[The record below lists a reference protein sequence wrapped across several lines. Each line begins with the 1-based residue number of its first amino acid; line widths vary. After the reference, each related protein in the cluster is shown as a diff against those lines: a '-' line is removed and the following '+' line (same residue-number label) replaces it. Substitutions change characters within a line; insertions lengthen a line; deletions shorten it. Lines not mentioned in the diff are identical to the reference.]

1 MNFHW
6 QNLQVFFFN
15 SDSYC
20 ECFYRYIDNLG
31 LKGINMDDKAILN
44 ELRDITK
51 NKDCWKANIGD
62 VSDKLNEDYS
72 IAVKAKALWLLGE
85 MGLMHPEEIECH
97 VENISSYLDNENPKL
112 RERSANAIGRIGRAN
127 ESLVIPHLDRL
138 MELRRDE
145 SENVRHAFIWACEN
159 IASNAPELFCEKLDI
174 FYEMIFDSGQK
185 VRIEAPEMFRVI
197 GKRKPE
203 YVKPYLEKLE
213 WIAENDENPIVRIH
227 SAGAIRI
234 TKKALKES

>member
-1 MNFHW
+1 MGDK
-6 QNLQVFFFN
+6 V
-15 SDSYC
+15 
-20 ECFYRYIDNLG
+20 I
-31 LKGINMDDKAILN
+31 LK

-51 NKDCWKANIGD
+51 DKTCWEENISS
-62 VSDKLNEDYS
+62 VADKLNEEYS
-72 IAVKAKALWLLGE
+72 IEVKAKALWLLGE
-85 MGLMHPEEIECH
+85 MGLRHPSEIECH
-97 VENISSYLDNENPKL
+97 IEVIASYLDNENPKL
-112 RERSANAIGRIGRAN
+112 RERSANAMGRIGRAN
-127 ESLVIPHLDRL
+127 KDFVITHLDRL
-138 MELRRDE
+138 MELRYDE

-159 IASNAPELFCEKLDI
+159 IASNAPELFCERLEI
-174 FYEMIFDSGQK
+174 FYGMISDSSQK

-227 SAGAIRI
+227 SAGAVRI